1 MNLKEMGTG
10 IWILEQGK
18 GSQKCNYT
26 IILKSV
32 KKNKNRKIA
41 TCL

>member
-32 KKNKNRKIA
+32 KKK
-41 TCL
+41 